1 MKGVINMISV
11 ALDSKYKKLG
21 MDDKALYGDATAL
34 PDGSG
39 PFICGLDIA
48 DILVTGGDPSDNVG
62 IIEVYLLGEGENDDD
77 EVIPVYQL
85 CYDGDP
91 ISLNQLRSDAND
103 LCKLYKESDLVA
115 KLRSLGFELIS

>member
-1 MKGVINMISV
+1 MISV

-21 MDDKALYGDATAL
+21 MDDKDLYGDATAL

-39 PFICGLDIA
+39 PFICVLNVA
-48 DILVTGGDPSDNVG
+48 DILVTGGDPSDNIG
-62 IIEVYLLGEGENDDD
+62 IIEVYLEGDNDDD
-77 EVIPVYQL
+77 EVFPVYQL

>member
-1 MKGVINMISV
+1 MISV

-21 MDDKALYGDATAL
+21 MNEKSLYGDASAL

-62 IIEVYLLGEGENDDD
+62 IIEVYLLGEGEDDD
-77 EVIPVYQL
+77 NEELPIYQL
-85 CYDGDP
+85 CYDNNP
-91 ISLNQLRSDAND
+91 ESLNQLRSDAND

-115 KLRSLGFELIS
+115 KLKSLGFESIF